1 MEIKKVISD
10 KKEFLELLL
19 LADEQ
24 ESMIDRYL
32 ERGDMFVLYDNG
44 LKACCVV
51 TREGEGIYEIKNIAT
66 ISFFQRQGY
75 GKRLIQF
82 LFDHYRGKCSEMLVG
97 TGDAPST
104 LSFYEHCG
112 FTISHRLKNFFTDN
126 YDHPMY
132 EDGKQLVDMV
142 YLKKTFSI
150 CFVMEMD
157 INRLVKEYGSY
168 QKRFRLSDCVDE
180 IIELYVYITNRR
192 THNIDS
198 FFI

>member
-66 ISFFQRQGY
+66 ISFFQ
-75 GKRLIQF
+75 
-82 LFDHYRGKCSEMLVG
+82 
-97 TGDAPST
+97 
-104 LSFYEHCG
+104 HCG

-142 YLKKTFSI
+142 YLKKTF
-150 CFVMEMD
+150 
-157 INRLVKEYGSY
+157 
-168 QKRFRLSDCVDE
+168 
-180 IIELYVYITNRR
+180 
-192 THNIDS
+192 
-198 FFI
+198 